1 MSELEIPDAA
11 YAAGVR
17 AAAPTNPYD
26 SARCKLA
33 IDAAAPRIVAAAYRK
48 FAEVLETYATEAERA
63 VRTSATNTVPS
74 QTPAGLCQVS
84 DGREA
89 WIIWFGR
96 AFAYESAANMLH
108 DEADKLEQ

>member
-33 IDAAAPRIVAAAYRK
+33 IDIAAPLIVAAKLRQILS
-48 FAEVLETYATEAERA
+48 EPRA
-63 VRTSATNTVPS
+63 NEWPGFVHLALNDIADDLDPEWTV
-74 QTPAGLCQVS
+74 Q
-84 DGREA
+84 
-89 WIIWFGR
+89 
-96 AFAYESAANMLH
+96 
-108 DEADKLEQ
+108 